1 MTYQIAY
8 GVETETLL
16 DPSELVLLTLP
27 AEYADI
33 DDTEE
38 LGWAIKD
45 NWTDPAVVKWTELV
59 PLRDVVDSF
68 RLAMAGEQIEPAAVE
83 RIVLTVEDAI
93 VNNL

>member
-1 MTYQIAY
+1 MYNVAY
-8 GVETETLL
+8 GTDTESIE
-16 DPSELVLLTLP
+16 DPDQIVLLSLP
-27 AEYADI
+27 DEWADL
-33 DDTEE
+33 DTDE